1 MFDTKMLFRPSQ
13 RKNFGWQNWES
24 NTGRMYICDEELYPI
39 NFMVENYGNK
49 FRWVNLIPIST
60 NRTFIENRK
69 IKPK

>member
-1 MFDTKMLFRPSQ
+1 
-13 RKNFGWQNWES
+13 
-24 NTGRMYICDEELYPI
+24 MYICDEELYPI